1 MKIILGEKF
10 FDRRQKL
17 KEIILS
23 FDAKAEILECEDWD
37 CTLLDLI
44 RSDQS
49 ELLFL
54 DLNIMGVSWLQRIK
68 DLLGSISR
76 TKIVLMGETIDPS
89 LLVHAFEAGIIGF
102 IPYSDM
108 TSPKMHHIL
117 GLLIHKGV
125 YLPSLILE
133 KKTSLPNE
141 TQKYRLPSGD
151 NLTKRQIQV
160 LQYLM
165 QGLSN
170 KQIAAQM
177 GITEPTVKLHIHGLF
192 HKLGAINRTQILI
205 KARELGFI

>member
-1 MKIILGEKF
+1 MKVILGEKSF
-10 FDRRQKL
+10 ERR
-17 KEIILS
+17 KEIARFIRN
-23 FDAKAEILECEDWD
+23 FDSNTEIIECEDWD

-68 DLLGSISR
+68 DLLDSISR

-89 LLVHAFEAGIIGF
+89 LLVGAFEAGIIGF

-133 KKTSLPNE
+133 KKTTLPMGN
-141 TQKYRLPSGD
+141 QSYRLPSGD
-151 NLTKRQIQV
+151 NLTKRQVQV

-170 KQIAAQM
+170 KQISAKM